1 MLYQRQSELCKPT
14 LFVCLNQFNLRLYC
28 NADGVYSPSQFFNLQ
43 TYFNRYIQQIRMA
56 ILDRQGRLFGK
67 FSILDIGAIATI
79 LIVLIGLFI
88 VPGNSGSS
96 IAQMLSAEN
105 KTVQVDMNVRGL
117 SATNPQNLI
126 KIGDKV
132 NIIIR
137 NQPRGEVIIKKV
149 SISTPQVVAAK
160 ADGSPVLFDD
170 PRAVSTSQ
178 SDLALTLE
186 ATARVTNDGVVFGNE
201 KVKVG
206 TSIDIE
212 GSKYLIRGSAM
223 AVRY

>member
-1 MLYQRQSELCKPT
+1 
-14 LFVCLNQFNLRLYC
+14 
-28 NADGVYSPSQFFNLQ
+28 
-43 TYFNRYIQQIRMA
+43 MA

-67 FSILDIGAIATI
+67 FSLLDIGAIATI
-79 LIVLIGLFI
+79 LIVLIGLLV

-96 IAQMLSAEN
+96 IAQVLSAEH
-105 KTVQVDMNVRGL
+105 KSVQVDMNVRGL
-117 SATNPQNLI
+117 SAVNPQNLI
-126 KIGDKV
+126 KVGDKV
-132 NIIIR
+132 KIIIR
-137 NQPRGEVIIKKV
+137 NQPRGEVMIKKV
-149 SISTPQVVAAK
+149 EISTPKVVAAK
-160 ADGSPVLFDD
+160 ADGTAVYFDD

-186 ATARVTNDGVVFGNE
+186 ATAIVTNEGVVFGNE

-212 GSKYLIRGSAM
+212 GPKYLIRGSAM

>member
-1 MLYQRQSELCKPT
+1 TRHCLSLT
-14 LFVCLNQFNLRLYC
+14 DSVCLYTVKLTAFSRSSRFSLFKT
-28 NADGVYSPSQFFNLQ
+28 S
-43 TYFNRYIQQIRMA
+43 NRYTQQIRMA
-56 ILDRQGRLFGK
+56 LLDRQGRLFGK

-105 KTVQVDMNVRGL
+105 KTVQVEMNVRGL
-117 SATNPQNLI
+117 SATNPQSLI
-126 KIGDKV
+126 KVGDKV

-137 NQPRGEVIIKKV
+137 NQPRGEVTIKKV
-149 SISTPQVVAAK
+149 DISTPKVVAAK
-160 ADGSPVLFDD
+160 ADGTAVYFED
-170 PRAVSTSQ
+170 PRALSTSQ
-178 SDLALTLE
+178 SDLVITLE
-186 ATARVTNDGVVFGNE
+186 STARVTNDGVVFGNE

-212 GSKYLIRGSAM
+212 GSKYIIRGSAM

>member
-1 MLYQRQSELCKPT
+1 
-14 LFVCLNQFNLRLYC
+14 
-28 NADGVYSPSQFFNLQ
+28 
-43 TYFNRYIQQIRMA
+43 MA
-56 ILDRQGRLFGK
+56 LIDRQGRLFGK

-79 LIVLIGLFI
+79 LIVLIGLLL

-96 IAQMLSAEN
+96 IAQMLTAEN
-105 KTVQVDMNVRGL
+105 KTVQVEMNVRGL
-117 SATNPQNLI
+117 SAANPQNLV
-126 KIGDKV
+126 KVGDKV

-137 NQPRGEVIIKKV
+137 NQPRGKVTIKKV
-149 SISTPQVVAAK
+149 EIAIPKVVAAK
-160 ADGSPVLFDD
+160 ADGTAVYFDD

-178 SDLALTLE
+178 SDLAITLE
-186 ATARVTNDGVVFGNE
+186 ATASVTEDGVVFGNE

-212 GSKYLIRGSAM
+212 GPKYLIRGSAM

>member
-1 MLYQRQSELCKPT
+1 MLTAFSRSGKFLILKT
-14 LFVCLNQFNLRLYC
+14 
-28 NADGVYSPSQFFNLQ
+28 S
-43 TYFNRYIQQIRMA
+43 NRYTQQIRMA
-56 ILDRQGRLFGK
+56 FLDRQGRLFGK

-105 KTVQVDMNVRGL
+105 KTVQVEMNVRGL
-117 SATNPQNLI
+117 SATNPQTLV
-126 KIGDKV
+126 KVGDKV

-137 NQPRGEVIIKKV
+137 NQPRGEVTIKKV
-149 SISTPQVVAAK
+149 DISTPKVVAAK
-160 ADGSPVLFDD
+160 ADGTAVYFED
-170 PRAVSTSQ
+170 PRALSTSQ
-178 SDLALTLE
+178 SDLVITLE
-186 ATARVTNDGVVFGNE
+186 STARVTNDGVVFGNE

-212 GSKYLIRGSAM
+212 GSKYIIRGSAM

>member
-1 MLYQRQSELCKPT
+1 MLTAFSRSSKSSISKT
-14 LFVCLNQFNLRLYC
+14 
-28 NADGVYSPSQFFNLQ
+28 S
-43 TYFNRYIQQIRMA
+43 NRYTQQIRMA
-56 ILDRQGRLFGK
+56 FLDRQGRLFGK

-105 KTVQVDMNVRGL
+105 KTVQVEMNVRGL
-117 SATNPQNLI
+117 SATNPQTLV
-126 KIGDKV
+126 KVGDKV

-137 NQPRGEVIIKKV
+137 NQPRGEVTIKKV
-149 SISTPQVVAAK
+149 DISTPKVVAAK
-160 ADGSPVLFDD
+160 ADGTAVYFED
-170 PRAVSTSQ
+170 PRALATSQ
-178 SDLALTLE
+178 SDLVITLE
-186 ATARVTNDGVVFGNE
+186 STARVTNDGVVFGNE

-212 GSKYLIRGSAM
+212 GSKYIIRGSAM

>member
-1 MLYQRQSELCKPT
+1 MLNMKIT
-14 LFVCLNQFNLRLYC
+14 K
-28 NADGVYSPSQFFNLQ
+28 FFAHSVKK
-43 TYFNRYIQQIRMA
+43 RRMA

-79 LIVLIGLFI
+79 LIVLIGLLL

-96 IAQMLSAEN
+96 IAQILTAEN
-105 KTVQVDMNVRGL
+105 KTVQVVMNVRGL
-117 SATNPQNLI
+117 SAVDPQELV
-126 KIGDKV
+126 KVGDQV

-137 NQPRGEVIIKKV
+137 NQPRGKV
-149 SISTPQVVAAK
+149 KVAKVDIAVPKIVAAK
-160 ADGSPVLFDD
+160 ADGTAVFFDD
-170 PRAVSTSQ
+170 PRAVATSQ
-178 SDLALTLE
+178 SDLAITLE
-186 ATARVTNDGVVFGNE
+186 ATAQITNDGAVFAGE

-212 GSKYLIRGSAM
+212 GAKYIIRGSAM

>member
-1 MLYQRQSELCKPT
+1 
-14 LFVCLNQFNLRLYC
+14 
-28 NADGVYSPSQFFNLQ
+28 
-43 TYFNRYIQQIRMA
+43 MA

-67 FSILDIGAIATI
+67 LSILDIGAIATI
-79 LIVLIGLFI
+79 LIVLIGLI
-88 VPGNSGSS
+88 VVPGNNGSS
-96 IAQMLSAEN
+96 IAQMLTAEN

-117 SATNPQNLI
+117 SSTNPQNLI
-126 KIGDKV
+126 KIGDKI

-137 NQPRGEVIIKKV
+137 NQPRGEVTIKKV

-160 ADGSPVLFDD
+160 ADGSPVIFDD

-212 GSKYLIRGSAM
+212 GPKYLIRGSAM

>member
-1 MLYQRQSELCKPT
+1 MLTAFIRSGKSLILKT
-14 LFVCLNQFNLRLYC
+14 
-28 NADGVYSPSQFFNLQ
+28 S
-43 TYFNRYIQQIRMA
+43 NRYTQQIRMA
-56 ILDRQGRLFGK
+56 LLDRQGRLFGK

-79 LIVLIGLFI
+79 LIVLIGLLI

-105 KTVQVDMNVRGL
+105 KTVQVEMNVRGL
-117 SATNPQNLI
+117 SATNPQNLV
-126 KIGDKV
+126 KVGDKV

-137 NQPRGEVIIKKV
+137 NQPRGEVTIKKV
-149 SISTPQVVAAK
+149 DISTPKVVAAK
-160 ADGSPVLFDD
+160 ADGTAVYFED
-170 PRAVSTSQ
+170 PRALSTSQ
-178 SDLALTLE
+178 SDLVITLE
-186 ATARVTNDGVVFGNE
+186 STARVTNDGVVFGNE

-212 GSKYLIRGSAM
+212 GSKYIIRGSAM

>member
-1 MLYQRQSELCKPT
+1 MLTAFSRSGKFLILKT
-14 LFVCLNQFNLRLYC
+14 
-28 NADGVYSPSQFFNLQ
+28 S
-43 TYFNRYIQQIRMA
+43 NRYTQQIRMA
-56 ILDRQGRLFGK
+56 FLDRQGRLFGK

-105 KTVQVDMNVRGL
+105 KTVQVEMNVRGL
-117 SATNPQNLI
+117 SATNPQTLV
-126 KIGDKV
+126 KVGDKV

-137 NQPRGEVIIKKV
+137 NQPRGEVTIKKV
-149 SISTPQVVAAK
+149 DISTPKVVAAK
-160 ADGSPVLFDD
+160 ADGTAVYFED
-170 PRAVSTSQ
+170 PRALATSQ
-178 SDLALTLE
+178 SDLVITLE
-186 ATARVTNDGVVFGNE
+186 STARVTNDGVVFGNE

-212 GSKYLIRGSAM
+212 GSKYIIRGSAM

>member
-1 MLYQRQSELCKPT
+1 
-14 LFVCLNQFNLRLYC
+14 
-28 NADGVYSPSQFFNLQ
+28 
-43 TYFNRYIQQIRMA
+43 MA
-56 ILDRQGRLFGK
+56 LLDRQGRLFGK

-79 LIVLIGLFI
+79 LIVLIGLLI

-96 IAQMLSAEN
+96 IAQMISAEN

-117 SATNPQNLI
+117 SAANPQNLV
-126 KIGDKV
+126 KVGDKV

-137 NQPRGEVIIKKV
+137 NQPRGDVIIKKV
-149 SISTPQVVAAK
+149 EISIPKVVAAK
-160 ADGSPVLFDD
+160 ADGTAVYFDD

-178 SDLALTLE
+178 SDLVITIE
-186 ATARVTNDGVVFGNE
+186 AIAKVSNEGVVFGNE

-212 GSKYLIRGSAM
+212 GAKYLIRGSAM

>member
-1 MLYQRQSELCKPT
+1 
-14 LFVCLNQFNLRLYC
+14 
-28 NADGVYSPSQFFNLQ
+28 
-43 TYFNRYIQQIRMA
+43 MA
-56 ILDRQGRLFGK
+56 LLDRQGRLFGK
-67 FSILDIGAIATI
+67 LSILDIGAIATI
-79 LIVLIGLFI
+79 LIVLIGLLI

-117 SATNPQNLI
+117 SATNPEKLI
-126 KIGDKV
+126 QVGDKV
-132 NIIIR
+132 SIIIR
-137 NQPRGEVIIKKV
+137 NQPRGEVTIKKV
-149 SISTPQVVAAK
+149 DISIPKVVTAK
-160 ADGSPVLFDD
+160 ADGTAVYFDD

-178 SDLALTLE
+178 SDLSLTLE
-186 ATARVTNDGVVFGNE
+186 SIARVTNEGVVFGNE

>member
-1 MLYQRQSELCKPT
+1 
-14 LFVCLNQFNLRLYC
+14 
-28 NADGVYSPSQFFNLQ
+28 
-43 TYFNRYIQQIRMA
+43 MA
-56 ILDRQGRLFGK
+56 FLDRQGRLFGK

-105 KTVQVDMNVRGL
+105 KTVQVEMNVRGL
-117 SATNPQNLI
+117 SATNPQSLI
-126 KIGDKV
+126 KVGDKV

-137 NQPRGEVIIKKV
+137 NQPRGEVTIKKV
-149 SISTPQVVAAK
+149 DISTPKVVTAK
-160 ADGSPVLFDD
+160 ADGTAVYFDD
-170 PRAVSTSQ
+170 PRALSTSQ
-178 SDLALTLE
+178 SDLVITLE
-186 ATARVTNDGVVFGNE
+186 STARVTNDGVVFGNE

-212 GSKYLIRGSAM
+212 GSKYIIRGSAM

>member
-1 MLYQRQSELCKPT
+1 
-14 LFVCLNQFNLRLYC
+14 
-28 NADGVYSPSQFFNLQ
+28 
-43 TYFNRYIQQIRMA
+43 MA

-79 LIVLIGLFI
+79 VIVLLGLLI

-96 IAQMLSAEN
+96 IAQVLTAET

-117 SATNPQNLI
+117 SAIDPLNLV
-126 KIGDKV
+126 KVGDKV
-132 NIIIR
+132 KILIR
-137 NQPRGEVIIKKV
+137 NQPRGEVTVKKV
-149 SISTPQVVAAK
+149 EIATPKIVAAK
-160 ADGSPVLFDD
+160 ADGTPVYFDD
-170 PRAVSTSQ
+170 PRAVATSQ
-178 SDLALTLE
+178 SDLAITLE
-186 ATARVTNDGVVFGNE
+186 ATAQITNDGAVFASE

-212 GSKYLIRGSAM
+212 GPRYIIRGSAM

>member
-1 MLYQRQSELCKPT
+1 
-14 LFVCLNQFNLRLYC
+14 
-28 NADGVYSPSQFFNLQ
+28 
-43 TYFNRYIQQIRMA
+43 MA

-67 FSILDIGAIATI
+67 FSLLDIGAIATI
-79 LIVLIGLFI
+79 LIVLIGLLV

-96 IAQMLSAEN
+96 IAQVLSAEN
-105 KTVQVDMNVRGL
+105 KSVQVDMNVRGL
-117 SATNPQNLI
+117 SAVNPQNLI
-126 KIGDKV
+126 KVGDKV
-132 NIIIR
+132 KIIIR
-137 NQPRGEVIIKKV
+137 NQPRGEVMIKKV
-149 SISTPQVVAAK
+149 EISTPKVVAAQ
-160 ADGSPVLFDD
+160 ADGTAVYFDD

-186 ATARVTNDGVVFGNE
+186 ATAIVTNEGVVFGNE

-212 GSKYLIRGSAM
+212 GPKYLIRGSAM